1 MTLKLNHFRFILQLV
16 CTTFII
22 LGTLF
27 IFSNNVS
34 AVSDY
39 VENISGVSGNQPI
52 LSNCD
57 ITCYQQYKYAIIEY
71 TPAVSNYSF
80 AIKAN
85 FTIGNTTGYGKSFYL
100 AHNSGFNLIDITGI
114 SSVFVGDGTFSYPA
128 KITLTENLPGPAE
141 SDCPEPDPCDCDTPP
156 IVAFFRDVFLNVVTG
171 IIPAFAVFVVVWFMV
186 DLLSSLWFG
195 RGK

>member
-1 MTLKLNHFRFILQLV
+1 M
-16 CTTFII
+16 I

-34 AVSDY
+34 AVSDK
-39 VENISGVSGNQPI
+39 VVNID
-52 LSNCD
+52 LSTNWYSSQTLCNNTSECD
-57 ITCYQQYKYAIIEY
+57 TYKYVTVTLDSTSTFNANNQVAISIGGDTFCSIKFNFLKSMTCMLAEGQTFRNSSTVY
-71 TPAVSNYSF
+71 FGSNVSPAP
-80 AIKAN
+80 
-85 FTIGNTTGYGKSFYL
+85 TG
-100 AHNSGFNLIDITGI
+100 NLIY
-114 SSVFVGDGTFSYPA
+114 TFS
-128 KITLTENLPGPAE
+128 E
-141 SDCPEPDPCDCDTPP
+141 SSSGGSTPCPEPEPCDCDTPP